1 MSKRPD
7 LALDVGMPFLLV
19 FVFASSAGQPVPR
32 LHDVST
38 PMKTTRQIDK
48 NVGSNFLNIP
58 ICRAFGRDS

>member
-1 MSKRPD
+1 
-7 LALDVGMPFLLV
+7 
-19 FVFASSAGQPVPR
+19 